1 MNKFYK
7 KVLITGGTGT
17 LGKELTKQLLNSD
30 KYIKKIYI
38 YSRDEYKQS
47 EMKKEFKNNPKLS
60 FFIGD
65 IRDKDRLYRAF
76 NEIDYVIHAAAQK
89 HVPSCEYNPFEAVKT
104 NVIGS
109 ANIIDAAIDQKVKK
123 VLTISTDKA
132 VNPINLY
139 GCTKACMEKMF
150 IDGNNYSGDNSTI
163 FSVVR
168 YGNVIGSRGS
178 VIPFFKKIAKEGGK
192 FPLTDS
198 KMTRFWTTVDNA
210 AKFVLSS
217 LESMKGQEIF
227 IPKLP
232 TLKIIDLIKAIKEN
246 AEIDI
251 IGLRKGE
258 KIHEIL
264 ISYEESRNI
273 VIYDD
278 FYKISY
284 KKLPESWINHNQF
297 EYSSSN
303 KDNVLSIEEMRK
315 MLNEL

>member
-17 LGKELTKQLLNSD
+17 LGKELTKQLLDSD

-47 EMKKEFKNNPKLS
+47 EMKKEFENNPKLS

-76 NEIDYVIHAAAQK
+76 NEIDYVIHTAAQK

-109 ANIIDAAIDQKVKK
+109 ANIIDAAIDRKVEK
-123 VLTISTDKA
+123 VLAISTDKA

-150 IDGNNYSGDNSTI
+150 IDGNNYSGDNETI
-163 FSVVR
+163 FSIVR

-192 FPLTDS
+192 FPLTDNE
-198 KMTRFWTTVDNA
+198 MTRFWTTIDNA
-210 AKFVLSS
+210 AKFVLDS
-217 LESMKGQEIF
+217 LEIMEGQEIF

-232 TLKIIDLIKAIKEN
+232 TLKIIDLIKAIKED
-246 AEIDI
+246 AEIEI

-258 KIHEIL
+258 KIHETL
-264 ISYEESRNI
+264 VSHEESRNI
-273 VIYDD
+273 VNYDT
-278 FYKISY
+278 FYKLY
-284 KKLPESWINHNQF
+284 YGKLPELWINHNQF
-297 EYSSSN
+297 TYASN
-303 KDNVLSIEEMRK
+303 NENNILSIEEMRK
-315 MLNEL
+315 LL

>member
-7 KVLITGGTGT
+7 KILITGGTGT
-17 LGKELTKQLLNSD
+17 LGKELTKQLLDSD

-47 EMKKEFKNNPKLS
+47 EMKKEFENNPKLS

-76 NEIDYVIHAAAQK
+76 NEIDYVIHTAAQK
-89 HVPSCEYNPFEAVKT
+89 HVSSCEYNPFEAVKT

-109 ANIIDAAIDQKVKK
+109 ANIIDAAIDRKVKK
-123 VLTISTDKA
+123 VLAISTDKA

-150 IDGNNYSGDNSTI
+150 IDGNNYSGDNETI
-163 FSVVR
+163 FSIVR

-192 FPLTDS
+192 FPLTDNE
-198 KMTRFWTTVDNA
+198 MTRFWTTIDNA
-210 AKFVLSS
+210 AKFVLDS
-217 LESMKGQEIF
+217 LEIMEGQEIF

-232 TLKIIDLIKAIKEN
+232 TLKIIDLIKAIKED
-246 AEIDI
+246 AEIKV
-251 IGLRKGE
+251 IGVRKGE
-258 KIHEIL
+258 KIHETL
-264 ISYEESRNI
+264 ISKEESKCFLDMNNYFI
-273 VIYDD
+273 ITQNAP
-278 FYKISY
+278 ISSFE
-284 KKLPESWINHNQF
+284 PF
-297 EYSSSN
+297 EYTSKN
-303 KDNVLSIEEMRK
+303 NDDYLSIEEMRK
-315 MLNEL
+315 LL

>member
-7 KVLITGGTGT
+7 KFLITGGTGT

-38 YSRDEYKQS
+38 YSRDEHKQS
-47 EMKKEFKNNPKLS
+47 EMKKEFKNNPRLS

-65 IRDKDRLYRAF
+65 IRDKERLYRAF
-76 NEIDYVIHAAAQK
+76 DNINYVIHTAAQK
-89 HVPSCEYNPFEAVKT
+89 HIPSCEYNPFEAIKT

-109 ANIIDAAIDQKVKK
+109 ANIIDAAIDRKVEK
-123 VLTISTDKA
+123 VLAISTDKA

-150 IDGNNYSGDNSTI
+150 IDGNNYSGDNETI
-163 FSVVR
+163 FSIVR

-178 VIPFFKKIAKEGGK
+178 VIPFFKNIAKDGK
-192 FPLTDS
+192 FPLTDRE
-198 KMTRFWTTVDNA
+198 MTRFWITVDNA
-210 AKFVLSS
+210 AKFVLNS
-217 LESMKGQEIF
+217 LECMKGQEIF

-232 TLKIIDLIKAIKEN
+232 TLRIIDLIKSIKEN
-246 AEIDI
+246 AEIDV

-258 KIHEIL
+258 KIHETL
-264 ISYEESRNI
+264 ISCEESRNV

-278 FYKISY
+278 FYKLY
-284 KKLPESWINHNQF
+284 YGKLSESWTNHNQF
-297 EYSSSN
+297 EYSSNN
-303 KDNVLSIEEMRK
+303 KDNILSIEEMRK
-315 MLNEL
+315 LL

>member
-47 EMKKEFKNNPKLS
+47 EMKKEFKNHPKLS

-76 NEIDYVIHAAAQK
+76 NEIDYVIHTAAQK

-109 ANIIDAAIDQKVKK
+109 ANIIDAAIDRKVEK
-123 VLTISTDKA
+123 VLAISTDKA
-132 VNPINLY
+132 VNPVNLY

-150 IDGNNYSGDNSTI
+150 IDGNNYSGDNETI
-163 FSVVR
+163 FSIVR

-192 FPLTDS
+192 FPLTDNE
-198 KMTRFWTTVDNA
+198 MTRFWTTVDNA
-210 AKFVLSS
+210 AKFVLDS
-217 LESMKGQEIF
+217 LEIMKGQEIF

-232 TLKIIDLIKAIKEN
+232 TLKISDLIKAIKED
-246 AEIDI
+246 AEIKI
-251 IGLRKGE
+251 VGLRKGE
-258 KIHEIL
+258 KIHETL
-264 ISYEESRNI
+264 ISKEESKYFLDMNNYFI
-273 VIYDD
+273 LTQNAP
-278 FYKISY
+278 IS
-284 KKLPESWINHNQF
+284 KFQPF
-297 EYSSSN
+297 EYTSKN
-303 KDNVLSIEEMRK
+303 NDNYLSIEEMRK
-315 MLNEL
+315 LL

>member
-47 EMKKEFKNNPKLS
+47 EMKKEFKNHPKLS

-76 NEIDYVIHAAAQK
+76 NEIDYVIHTAAQK

-104 NVIGS
+104 NVLGS
-109 ANIIDAAIDQKVKK
+109 ANIIDAAIDRKVKK
-123 VLTISTDKA
+123 VLAISTDKA

-150 IDGNNYSGDNSTI
+150 IDGNNYSGDNETI
-163 FSVVR
+163 FSIVR

-192 FPLTDS
+192 FPLTDNE
-198 KMTRFWTTVDNA
+198 MTRFWTTVDNA
-210 AKFVLSS
+210 AKFVLDS
-217 LESMKGQEIF
+217 LEIMEGQEIF

-232 TLKIIDLIKAIKEN
+232 TLKISDLIKAIKED
-246 AEIDI
+246 AEIKI
-251 IGLRKGE
+251 VGLRKGE
-258 KIHEIL
+258 KIHETL
-264 ISYEESRNI
+264 ISKEESKYFLDMNNYFI
-273 VIYDD
+273 LTQNAP
-278 FYKISY
+278 IS
-284 KKLPESWINHNQF
+284 KFQPF
-297 EYSSSN
+297 EYTSKN
-303 KDNVLSIEEMRK
+303 NDNYLSIEEMRK
-315 MLNEL
+315 LL

>member
-47 EMKKEFKNNPKLS
+47 EMKKEFKNHPKLS

-76 NEIDYVIHAAAQK
+76 NEIDYVIHTAAQK

-109 ANIIDAAIDQKVKK
+109 ANIIDAAIDRKVEK
-123 VLTISTDKA
+123 VLAISTDKA

-139 GCTKACMEKMF
+139 GCTKACMEKIF
-150 IDGNNYSGDNSTI
+150 IDGNNYSGDNETI
-163 FSVVR
+163 FSIVR

-192 FPLTDS
+192 FPLTDNE
-198 KMTRFWTTVDNA
+198 MTRFWTTVDNA
-210 AKFVLSS
+210 AKFVLDS
-217 LESMKGQEIF
+217 LEIMEGQEIF

-232 TLKIIDLIKAIKEN
+232 TLKISDLIKAIKKD
-246 AEIDI
+246 AEIKI
-251 IGLRKGE
+251 VGLRKGE
-258 KIHEIL
+258 KIHETL
-264 ISYEESRNI
+264 ISKEESKYFLDMNNYFI
-273 VIYDD
+273 LTQNAP
-278 FYKISY
+278 IS
-284 KKLPESWINHNQF
+284 KFQPF
-297 EYSSSN
+297 EYTSKN
-303 KDNVLSIEEMRK
+303 NDNYLSIEEMRK
-315 MLNEL
+315 LL

>member
-1 MNKFYK
+1 MNRFYK

-47 EMKKEFKNNPKLS
+47 EMKKEFKNHPKLS

-76 NEIDYVIHAAAQK
+76 NEIDYVIHTAAQK

-104 NVIGS
+104 NIIGS
-109 ANIIDAAIDQKVKK
+109 ANIIDAAIDRKVKK
-123 VLTISTDKA
+123 VLAISTDKA

-150 IDGNNYSGDNSTI
+150 IDGNNYSGDNETI
-163 FSVVR
+163 FSIVR

-192 FPLTDS
+192 FPLTDNE
-198 KMTRFWTTVDNA
+198 MTRFWTTVDNA
-210 AKFVLSS
+210 AKFVLDS
-217 LESMKGQEIF
+217 LEIMEGQEIF

-232 TLKIIDLIKAIKEN
+232 TLKISDLIKAIKED
-246 AEIDI
+246 AEIKI
-251 IGLRKGE
+251 VGLRKGE
-258 KIHEIL
+258 KIHETL
-264 ISYEESRNI
+264 ISKEESKYFLDMNNYFI
-273 VIYDD
+273 LTQNAP
-278 FYKISY
+278 IS
-284 KKLPESWINHNQF
+284 PFQPF
-297 EYSSSN
+297 EYTSKN
-303 KDNVLSIEEMRK
+303 NDDYLSIEEMRK
-315 MLNEL
+315 LL

>member
-7 KVLITGGTGT
+7 KILITGGTGT
-17 LGKELTKQLLNSD
+17 LGKELTKQLLDSD

-47 EMKKEFKNNPKLS
+47 EMKKEFENNPKLS

-76 NEIDYVIHAAAQK
+76 NEIDYVIHTAAQK

-109 ANIIDAAIDQKVKK
+109 ANIIDAAIDRKVEK
-123 VLTISTDKA
+123 VLAISTDKA

-150 IDGNNYSGDNSTI
+150 IDGNNYSGDNETI
-163 FSVVR
+163 FSIVR

-192 FPLTDS
+192 FPLTDNE
-198 KMTRFWTTVDNA
+198 MTRFWTTIDNA
-210 AKFVLSS
+210 AKFVLDS
-217 LESMKGQEIF
+217 LEIMEGQEIF

-232 TLKIIDLIKAIKEN
+232 TLKIIDLIKAIKED
-246 AEIDI
+246 AEIKV
-251 IGLRKGE
+251 IGVRKGE
-258 KIHEIL
+258 KIHETL
-264 ISYEESRNI
+264 ISKEESKCFLDMNNYFI
-273 VIYDD
+273 ITQNAP
-278 FYKISY
+278 ISSFE
-284 KKLPESWINHNQF
+284 PF
-297 EYSSSN
+297 EYTSKN
-303 KDNVLSIEEMRK
+303 NDDYLSIEEMRK
-315 MLNEL
+315 LL

>member
-7 KVLITGGTGT
+7 KILITGGTGT

-47 EMKKEFKNNPKLS
+47 EMKKEFKNNSKLS

-76 NEIDYVIHAAAQK
+76 NEIDYVIHTAAQK

-104 NVIGS
+104 NVLGS
-109 ANIIDAAIDQKVKK
+109 ANIIDAAIDRKVKK
-123 VLTISTDKA
+123 VLAISTDKA

-150 IDGNNYSGDNSTI
+150 IDGNNYSGDNETI
-163 FSVVR
+163 FSIVR

-192 FPLTDS
+192 FPLTDNE
-198 KMTRFWTTVDNA
+198 MTRFWTTIDNA
-210 AKFVLSS
+210 AKFVLDS
-217 LESMKGQEIF
+217 LEIMEGQEIF

-232 TLKIIDLIKAIKEN
+232 TLKISDLIKAIKED
-246 AEIDI
+246 AEIKI

-258 KIHEIL
+258 KIHETL
-264 ISYEESRNI
+264 ISKEESKCFLDMNNYFI
-273 VIYDD
+273 ITQNAP
-278 FYKISY
+278 ISSFE
-284 KKLPESWINHNQF
+284 PF
-297 EYSSSN
+297 EYTSKN
-303 KDNVLSIEEMRK
+303 NDDYLSIEEMRK
-315 MLNEL
+315 LL

>member
-7 KVLITGGTGT
+7 KILITGGTGT
-17 LGKELTKQLLNSD
+17 LGKELTKQLLDSD

-47 EMKKEFKNNPKLS
+47 EMKKEFKNHPKLS

-76 NEIDYVIHAAAQK
+76 NEIDYVIHTAAQK

-109 ANIIDAAIDQKVKK
+109 ANIIDAAIDRKVEK
-123 VLTISTDKA
+123 VLAISTDKA

-139 GCTKACMEKMF
+139 GCTKACMEKIF
-150 IDGNNYSGDNSTI
+150 IDGNNYSGDNETI
-163 FSVVR
+163 FSIVR

-192 FPLTDS
+192 FPLTDNE
-198 KMTRFWTTVDNA
+198 MTRFWTTVGNA
-210 AKFVLSS
+210 AKFVLDS
-217 LESMKGQEIF
+217 LEIMEGQEIF

-232 TLKIIDLIKAIKEN
+232 TLKISDLIKAIKED
-246 AEIDI
+246 AEIKI
-251 IGLRKGE
+251 VGLRKGE
-258 KIHEIL
+258 KIHETL
-264 ISYEESRNI
+264 ISKEESKYFLDMNNYFI
-273 VIYDD
+273 LTQNAP
-278 FYKISY
+278 IS
-284 KKLPESWINHNQF
+284 KLQPF
-297 EYSSSN
+297 EYTSKN
-303 KDNVLSIEEMRK
+303 NDNYLSIEEMRK
-315 MLNEL
+315 LL

>member
-7 KVLITGGTGT
+7 KILITGGTGT
-17 LGKELTKQLLNSD
+17 LGKELTKQLLDSD

-47 EMKKEFKNNPKLS
+47 EMKKEFENNPKLS

-76 NEIDYVIHAAAQK
+76 NEIDYVIHTAAQK

-109 ANIIDAAIDQKVKK
+109 ANIIDAAIDRKVKK
-123 VLTISTDKA
+123 VLAISTDKA

-150 IDGNNYSGDNSTI
+150 IDGNNYSGDNETI
-163 FSVVR
+163 FSIVR

-192 FPLTDS
+192 FPLTDNE
-198 KMTRFWTTVDNA
+198 MTRFWTTIDNA
-210 AKFVLSS
+210 AKFVLDS
-217 LESMKGQEIF
+217 LEIMEGQEIF

-232 TLKIIDLIKAIKEN
+232 TLKIIDLIKAIKED
-246 AEIDI
+246 AEIKV
-251 IGLRKGE
+251 IGVRKGE
-258 KIHEIL
+258 KIHETL
-264 ISYEESRNI
+264 ISKEESKCFLDMNNYFI
-273 VIYDD
+273 ITQNAP
-278 FYKISY
+278 ISSFE
-284 KKLPESWINHNQF
+284 PF
-297 EYSSSN
+297 EYTSKN
-303 KDNVLSIEEMRK
+303 NDDYLSIEEMRK
-315 MLNEL
+315 LL

>member
-7 KVLITGGTGT
+7 KILITGGTGT
-17 LGKELTKQLLNSD
+17 LGKELTKQLLDSD

-76 NEIDYVIHAAAQK
+76 NEIDYVIHTAAQK
-89 HVPSCEYNPFEAVKT
+89 HVSSCEYNPFEAVKT

-109 ANIIDAAIDQKVKK
+109 ANIIDAAIDRKVKK
-123 VLTISTDKA
+123 VLAISTDKA

-150 IDGNNYSGDNSTI
+150 IDGNNYSGDNETI
-163 FSVVR
+163 FSIVR
-168 YGNVIGSRGS
+168 YGNVISSRGS

-192 FPLTDS
+192 FPLTDNE
-198 KMTRFWTTVDNA
+198 MTRFWTTIDNA
-210 AKFVLSS
+210 AKFVLDS
-217 LESMKGQEIF
+217 LEIMEGQEIF

-232 TLKIIDLIKAIKEN
+232 TLKIIDLIKAIKED
-246 AEIDI
+246 AEIKV
-251 IGLRKGE
+251 IGVRKGE
-258 KIHEIL
+258 KIHETL
-264 ISYEESRNI
+264 ISKEESKCFLDMNNYFI
-273 VIYDD
+273 ITQNAP
-278 FYKISY
+278 ISSFE
-284 KKLPESWINHNQF
+284 PF
-297 EYSSSN
+297 EYTSKN
-303 KDNVLSIEEMRK
+303 NDDYLSIEEMRK
-315 MLNEL
+315 LL

>member
-7 KVLITGGTGT
+7 KILITGGTGT
-17 LGKELTKQLLNSD
+17 LGKELTKQLLDSD

-47 EMKKEFKNNPKLS
+47 EMKKEFENNPKLS

-76 NEIDYVIHAAAQK
+76 NEIDYVIHTAAQK

-109 ANIIDAAIDQKVKK
+109 ANIIDAAIDRKVKK
-123 VLTISTDKA
+123 VLAISTDKA

-150 IDGNNYSGDNSTI
+150 IDGNNYSGDNETI
-163 FSVVR
+163 FSIVR

-192 FPLTDS
+192 FPLTDNE
-198 KMTRFWTTVDNA
+198 MTRFWTTIDNA
-210 AKFVLSS
+210 AKFVLDS
-217 LESMKGQEIF
+217 LEIMEGQEIF

-246 AEIDI
+246 AEIKV

-264 ISYEESRNI
+264 VSHEESKCFLDMNNYFI
-273 VIYDD
+273 ITQNAP
-278 FYKISY
+278 ISSFE
-284 KKLPESWINHNQF
+284 PF
-297 EYSSSN
+297 EYTSKN
-303 KDNVLSIEEMRK
+303 NDDYLSIEEMRK
-315 MLNEL
+315 LL